1 MRFEDLIQ
9 RVHEREH
16 ALELQ
21 RSHTRTRWQGLR
33 TSWREGWTPTRIV
46 LGGLLSG
53 FLMGRAQPARR
64 MVGLPAS
71 RWVQIGT
78 SLWSLAA
85 SFKAKDAATTA
96 EAAADEAGVAADI
109 AADTAIGT
117 GAAAGVA
124 AAGAADIAR
133 AAGARA
139 TAGTSGAAGI
149 AGAGAAHA
157 ASPASERPSVSDA
170 RRRADPQWQTE
181 PRPAEAATELSE
193 R

>member
-1 MRFEDLIQ
+1 MRFDDLVQ
-9 RVHEREH
+9 RVHDSEH

-21 RSHTRTRWQGLR
+21 HAHARTSWRGLR

-46 LGGLLSG
+46 LAGLLGG
-53 FLMGRAQPARR
+53 FLVGRAQPVRKV
-64 MVGLPAS
+64 VGLPAS

-78 SLWSLAA
+78 SLWTLAA

-96 EAAADEAGVAADI
+96 EAAADDAGVAADV
-109 AADTAIGT
+109 AADTASD
-117 GAAAGVA
+117 AGVA
-124 AAGAADIAR
+124 VGAAV
-133 AAGARA
+133 AGVADV
-139 TAGTSGAAGI
+139 
-149 AGAGAAHA
+149 AHA
-157 ASPASERPSVSDA
+157 ATGGAGPGVMPADGRPSVSDA

>member
-1 MRFEDLIQ
+1 MRFDDLVQ
-9 RVHEREH
+9 RVHDTEH

-21 RSHTRTRWQGLR
+21 RTHTGHSWRGLR

-46 LGGLLSG
+46 LAGLLSG
-53 FLMGRAQPARR
+53 FLVGRVQPVRKV
-64 MVGLPAS
+64 VGLPAS

-96 EAAADEAGVAADI
+96 EAAAGEAGVAAHV
-109 AADTAIGT
+109 AADTAIGN
-117 GAAAGVA
+117 GAAA
-124 AAGAADIAR
+124 AAGTADIAR
-133 AAGARA
+133 AA
-139 TAGTSGAAGI
+139 TAAGQNP
-149 AGAGAAHA
+149 APP
-157 ASPASERPSVSDA
+157 ASPAPARPSAADA

>member
-1 MRFEDLIQ
+1 MRFDDLVQ
-9 RVHEREH
+9 RVHDSEH

-21 RSHTRTRWQGLR
+21 RSHTRTTWQGLR
-33 TSWREGWTPTRIV
+33 TSWREGWTPPRIV
-46 LGGLLSG
+46 LAGLLGG
-53 FLMGRAQPARR
+53 FLVGRAQPVRKV
-64 MVGLPAS
+64 VGLPAS

-96 EAAADEAGVAADI
+96 EAAADEAGVAADV
-109 AADTAIGT
+109 AADTASV
-117 GAAAGVA
+117 AAVSNGAGVA
-124 AAGAADIAR
+124 AGATSAAVAADTSGVAR
-133 AAGARA
+133 AAGAA
-139 TAGTSGAAGI
+139 AQGSMSPGSPTA
-149 AGAGAAHA
+149 
-157 ASPASERPSVSDA
+157 RPSATDA